1 MKSCPAKLKCSQ
13 KTDQQKKRENRQKR
27 DIPEDVHDEGE
38 DGEHLEEEE
47 DLGGDREHIVLV
59 EVVQQVLIM
68 IMVLKKEKVVLKI
81 MIMTMMATVIMIHYA
96 R

>member
-1 MKSCPAKLKCSQ
+1 M
-13 KTDQQKKRENRQKR
+13 
-27 DIPEDVHDEGE
+27 
-38 DGEHLEEEE
+38 EEEE

-68 IMVLKKEKVVLKI
+68 IMVLKKENVLLKI
-81 MIMTMMATVIMIHYA
+81 MIMTMIATVMMIHYA